1 MDVMRSSAL
10 NANETSSDLFIV
22 RGVTRGGPE
31 ALRKRVENVL
41 LIGVP
46 LAGTLATPFWIAN
59 HGVTWIEIV
68 AFVVTYAFVGVGV
81 GVGLH
86 RYFSHR
92 SFVAPHW
99 LAVVL
104 AIAGSMAFQGSVLR
118 WIADHRRHH
127 AHTDVCGDV
136 HSPHVDEACAHTA
149 SWRGFLHAHI
159 GWMFDDVVTRYDV
172 FAKDLLR
179 DPLIMFF
186 HRTQAVWPVLLL
198 LMTWAFG
205 YVLGGP
211 ERAWGCVL
219 IAGCLRTTIFHN
231 VVWAV
236 NSVGHTHGY
245 QTYALGNNSMNNTL
259 LAWLT
264 FGDGWHNNHHRF
276 PRSAH
281 HGLLKHEVDWNG
293 RIIDYLERMGI
304 VRDVIRLSVEK
315 STAAGPGLPV
325 N

>member
-1 MDVMRSSAL
+1 VDALHSSPLPAH
-10 NANETSSDLFIV
+10 ANSSELVNV
-22 RGVTRGGPE
+22 RGVTHGGPA

-46 LAGTLATPFWIAN
+46 FAGSLVTPSWVAS
-59 HGVTWIEIV
+59 HGITWVEIV

-92 SFVAPHW
+92 SFVAPRW
-99 LAVVL
+99 LAIFL

-127 AHTDVCGDV
+127 VHTDTCGDA

-159 GWMFDDVVTRYDV
+159 GWMFDGAVTRYDV

-179 DPLIMFF
+179 DPLIMHF

-198 LMTWAFG
+198 LATWGFG
-205 YVLGGP
+205 YVLGGI
-211 ERAWGCVL
+211 ERAWGCLL

-245 QTYALGNNSMNNTL
+245 QTYALGNNSMNNAL
-259 LAWLT
+259 LAWLS

-293 RIIDYLERMGI
+293 RIIDGLEKWGV
-304 VRDVIRLSVEK
+304 VREVIRVSAEK
-315 STAAGPGLPV
+315 CQPAASKIP
-325 N
+325 